1 MRVSLRYEVF
11 LCNFVII
18 LWVFFQSIVLIICVY
33 KLQYDEGRVVVNVL
47 VDDNAYD

>member
-1 MRVSLRYEVF
+1 MRVSLRCEVF

-18 LWVFFQSIVLIICVY
+18 LWVQSIVLIIRVC
-33 KLQYDEGRVVVNVL
+33 KLQYDEGRVVVDVL

>member
-1 MRVSLRYEVF
+1 MRVSLRCEVF

-18 LWVFFQSIVLIICVY
+18 LWVFFQSIVLIIRVC
-33 KLQYDEGRVVVNVL
+33 KLQYDEGRVVVDVL